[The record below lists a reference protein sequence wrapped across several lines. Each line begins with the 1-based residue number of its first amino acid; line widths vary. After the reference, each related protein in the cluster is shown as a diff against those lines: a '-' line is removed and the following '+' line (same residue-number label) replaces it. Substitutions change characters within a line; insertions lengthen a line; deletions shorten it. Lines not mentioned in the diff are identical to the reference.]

1 MKLRAVA
8 GALILL
14 IGTAG
19 PAPAQYVQFA
29 TTETY
34 LAATEAVREAYIA
47 GIVDALLANEIAPDW
62 LSDCIVSRRLRE
74 LRSGFDL
81 WLQANPVEQRFAL
94 PTTFVTAMER
104 YCRRPV
110 PW

>member
-1 MKLRAVA
+1 MTLRTVA
-8 GALILL
+8 GALVLL

-19 PAPAQYVQFA
+19 PLPAQYVQFA

-34 LAATEAVREAYIA
+34 LAATEPVREAYIA
-47 GIVDALLANEIAPDW
+47 GIVDALLANQIAPDW
-62 LSDCIVSRRLRE
+62 LADCIVSRRLRE

-81 WLQANPVEQRFAL
+81 WLRANPTEQRFAL

-104 YCRRPV
+104 YCSRPV